1 MMSRS
6 CFSPVRRP
14 VLTSRAARMAGWA
27 RFAVP
32 LTLLAAF
39 LLGLP
44 DRAHAGDA
52 PAWMHALV
60 SVPLPAHDEKTDA
73 VLLYSEENLTIQP
86 NGKFKRTTRRAYKIL
101 RVGGKSY
108 GVAQAYVHAEE
119 KVLSMR
125 AWCIPAQGRDYEV
138 KDKEAQEGSPGVQY
152 GELVSDLRVK
162 LIVIPASDP
171 GNIVGYE
178 IEEEEHPF
186 VLQDIW
192 QFQTSIPVKEAR
204 FSVELP
210 AGWEIKST
218 WLNYPEVKPTSAGT
232 NQWQWV
238 VHDVGAIEYEEDMPP
253 RRGVAGQLLLTFLTS
268 ASDKQGF
275 QTWAEMGKWE
285 TNLTQGRRD
294 ASPELKQ
301 KVAELTTNV
310 PDQLSRMRALANF
323 VQRDIRYVAIE
334 LGIGGF
340 QPHPARDTYSHRYG
354 DCKDKATLM
363 SAMLKEIGVDSFY
376 LSINTTRGAVTA
388 KTPPNMYWF
397 NHEILGIKLPDDV
410 KDPSLVATYQ
420 HPTLGRV
427 LIFDP
432 TDELTPFGELR
443 GELQANYGL
452 LVTPEGGDLVQLP
465 QLAPPAS
472 GIARIAKLSLD
483 ERGGLQ
489 GEVHETRVGDP
500 AINQRGAL
508 RNVQKD
514 ADRIKPIETLMAHSL
529 ASFQITKATIS
540 NLNQTSQPFGYDWTF
555 VAPNYGK
562 TAGGLILVRPRVVGS
577 KTSGLLETKEPRK
590 YPVEFNGPRRDT
602 DTFEIKLPPGY
613 EVDDLPPPADVD
625 FSFGSYHSKVESQGG
640 MIRYTRTFEIRELS
654 VPTDKTDD
662 LKRFYRIIA
671 NDERST
677 AVLKPSG
684 H

>member
-1 MMSRS
+1 
-6 CFSPVRRP
+6 
-14 VLTSRAARMAGWA
+14 
-27 RFAVP
+27 
-32 LTLLAAF
+32 
-39 LLGLP
+39 
-44 DRAHAGDA
+44 
-52 PAWMHALV
+52 
-60 SVPLPAHDEKTDA
+60 
-73 VLLYSEENLTIQP
+73 
-86 NGKFKRTTRRAYKIL
+86 
-101 RVGGKSY
+101 
-108 GVAQAYVHAEE
+108 
-119 KVLSMR
+119 
-125 AWCIPAQGRDYEV
+125 
-138 KDKEAQEGSPGVQY
+138 
-152 GELVSDLRVK
+152 